1 MTAAKTEP
9 EEEAHT
15 TAKTEPE
22 DEAHTTAKTEPDDE
36 APTTAKTEPPED
48 EAPTTAKTE
57 PEDEAPTTAVKT
69 EPEEMTAQLELPE
82 MMPDGW
88 MTDADRIRHGQIL
101 WIRDN
106 AHFLPIEAQDATAV
120 LADISGSWPDVVS
133 SDDSQERSPAD
144 GMDCA

>member
-9 EEEAHT
+9 EE
-15 TAKTEPE
+15 
-22 DEAHTTAKTEPDDE
+22 EAHTTAKTEPDDE
-36 APTTAKTEPPED
+36 APTTAKTEP
-48 EAPTTAKTE
+48 